1 LKLDGKILIH
11 KNVGKFVGMP
21 MDALIPL
28 AIRFIAFKFS
38 SYIDSMNSLK
48 TPIDNIKKRFK
59 VRMLSGVTLVSIKEA
74 QKCASV
80 LRGH

>member
-48 TPIDNIKKRFK
+48 TPIDNIKKKDQSEDAFWGNP
-59 VRMLSGVTLVSIKEA
+59 SEH
-74 QKCASV
+74 Q
-80 LRGH
+80 RGTKMCLGT